1 MKAEAFTGAAQ
12 RVNTDH
18 YATENK
24 AFITVAVYLL
34 MYCKLGLKTAKVC
47 FVEHNKKKRKAQN
60 KLLSSLKLA
69 ENSLNENA
77 SLGV

>member
-24 AFITVAVYLL
+24 AFITVAVFLL

-47 FVEHNKKKRKAQN
+47 FVEHKKKKG
-60 KLLSSLKLA
+60 KLRISFYPL
-69 ENSLNENA
+69 
-77 SLGV
+77 

>member
-12 RVNTDH
+12 TVNTDH
-18 YATENK
+18 YAMENK
-24 AFITVAVYLL
+24 AFITVAVFLL

-47 FVEHNKKKRKAQN
+47 FVEHKKKKAQN

-69 ENSLNENA
+69 EKSLNENA
-77 SLGV
+77 CLRV